1 VRTIDSPEF
10 SLIQTFVA
18 AFDVARPPAG
28 PGDDCAVVRRGR
40 GDLCVTTDAVIED
53 VHFSLKHFSFEDVGH
68 KALAVNLSDLAAMG
82 ARPRWFVCALA
93 LPQRLRYGIRRIAAG
108 MSRLARL
115 HGVALVGGNISAA
128 RELSITITA
137 IGEVGRGGALRRSGA
152 KPGDTLYVSG
162 TLGDARLG
170 LSLLREGIRSGVAQ
184 RQLRPEPRIRL
195 GQICARHASAAIDI
209 SDGFAQDLAQLCR
222 ASRAGA
228 RIDTGFLP
236 LSAELR
242 RRARN
247 TERAVRWALCG
258 GEDYELLVAVSP
270 PRAAA
275 FERHC
280 ARLGE
285 RVSQV
290 GVVTSGAQ
298 VKFVSPEGTT
308 IAPPRGYD
316 HFSGARSPTD

>member
-1 VRTIDSPEF
+1 
-10 SLIQTFVA
+10 
-18 AFDVARPPAG
+18 
-28 PGDDCAVVRRGR
+28 
-40 GDLCVTTDAVIED
+40 
-53 VHFSLKHFSFEDVGH
+53 
-68 KALAVNLSDLAAMG
+68 
-82 ARPRWFVCALA
+82 
-93 LPQRLRYGIRRIAAG
+93 

-115 HGVALVGGNISAA
+115 HGVDLVGGNISAA

-247 TERAVRWALCG
+247 NERAVRWALCG
-258 GEDYELLVAVSP
+258 GEDYELLVAVP
-270 PRAAA
+270 PAGAAA

-280 ARLGE
+280 TRLGE

-298 VKFVSPEGTT
+298 VKFVSPEGTM

-316 HFSGARSPTD
+316 HFSGVRSPTN